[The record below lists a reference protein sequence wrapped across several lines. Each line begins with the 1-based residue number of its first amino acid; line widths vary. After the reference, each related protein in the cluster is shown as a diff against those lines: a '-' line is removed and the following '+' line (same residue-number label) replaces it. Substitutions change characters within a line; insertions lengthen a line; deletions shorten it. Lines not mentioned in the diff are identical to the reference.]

1 MSSPLPIGLTWRT
14 CVRVMFATACFSIT
28 AGCLL
33 GQTPQDQIRL
43 NQIGFYPTG
52 PKLAIV
58 VDAGEGPFYV
68 TTPDQ
73 ADTLY
78 TGQLSS
84 ERSWFAASTP
94 VRSAD
99 FSSFRVPGEYVV
111 VVPSLGSSHPFRIDS
126 DVHDQVSRA
135 SIKAFY
141 YQRASMA
148 LDEKFAGKW
157 KRNEGHPDTAVY
169 VHPSAAT
176 ALRPRGTLISSPRG
190 WYDAGDYSKYI
201 VNSGITVGTLLSL
214 YEDFPAHLDTL
225 DLNIPETGNSLPDIL
240 DEVLWN
246 VRWMLTMQDP
256 DDGGVYHKLTTPY
269 FEPFVMPEN
278 ATTARFVVKKSTSA
292 ALDFAAVTAQSA
304 RVFGTF
310 DEDAPGLAD
319 SCLAAALEA
328 WRWAR
333 RNPQV
338 RYVQSEINA
347 AFDPNIDTGEYGD
360 SDFRDEFV
368 WAAIELYATTRQDS
382 FLTAVDLSYA
392 GYAGVPS
399 WVRVE
404 TLGLY
409 TLLRLRDELQ
419 GIGADAVE
427 TARSLIERLAENRSA
442 GAEGTAYRVV
452 MGKSGSDFGWGSN
465 SGAANQAIA
474 LIYGYRLT
482 GERHYLELALANLDY
497 LLGRNAT
504 AYSFVTGQG
513 DKTPLF
519 PHHRQ
524 SEADGISDPVPGLL
538 VGGPAPG
545 QEDGCNYPSNF
556 QAESYL
562 DDVCSYT
569 TNEIAINWNAAFAYL
584 VTAIEA
590 LEDEGA
596 FTPVGIE
603 PRGVPQSRALG
614 IQSIYPNPFED
625 RAIISFVVDRPQR
638 VRVILTDILGRRLGD
653 LLEVDA
659 RAGGNEVAVPEHSIS
674 PGVYFVTVSGTDF
687 RSSAKI
693 IQTH

>member
-1 MSSPLPIGLTWRT
+1 M
-14 CVRVMFATACFSIT
+14 CVRATFSIAFFSLT
-28 AGCLL
+28 AGIVLC
-33 GQTPQDQIRL
+33 QTPQDRIRL
-43 NQIGFYPTG
+43 NQIGFYPAG

-58 VDAGEGPFYV
+58 VDAEEGPFYV

-84 ERSWFAASTP
+84 ERTWFAAAAP
-94 VRSAD
+94 VRGAD
-99 FSSFRVPGEYVV
+99 FSLFRAPGEYVV
-111 VVPSLGSSHPFRIDS
+111 VVPSLGSSHTFRIDS
-126 DVHDQVSRA
+126 DVHGDVSRA
-135 SIKAFY
+135 SMKAFY

-148 LDEKFAGKW
+148 LEEAFAGKW

-176 ALRPRGTLISSPRG
+176 SLRPRGTLISAPRG
-190 WYDAGDYSKYI
+190 WYDAGDYNKYV

-225 DLNIPETGNSLPDIL
+225 DLNIPETGNGLPDIL
-240 DEVLWN
+240 DEILWN
-246 VRWMLTMQDP
+246 VRWMLAMQDP

-278 ATTARFVVKKSTSA
+278 ATTVRFVVMESTAA

-304 RVFGTF
+304 RVFGAF
-310 DEDAPGLAD
+310 DDDVPGLAD

-333 RNPQV
+333 QNPKV
-338 RYVQSEINA
+338 PYVQSAINV
-347 AFDPNIDTGEYGD
+347 AFDPDITTGEYAD

-368 WAAIELYATTRQDS
+368 WAATELYATTRQDS
-382 FLTAVDLSYA
+382 FLTAVNLSYA
-392 GYAGVPS
+392 GYAGVPTWAS
-399 WVRVE
+399 VG
-404 TLGLY
+404 TLAFY
-409 TLLRLRDELQ
+409 TLIRLRDELQ
-419 GIGADAVE
+419 GIGADAAEV
-427 TARSLIERLAENRSA
+427 AKSMIERLAENRSA
-442 GAEGTAYRVV
+442 GAESTAYRIV
-452 MGKSGSDFGWGSN
+452 MGKSGSDFPWGSN

-482 GERHYLELALANLDY
+482 GERRYLELALANLDY

-504 AYSFVTGQG
+504 SYSFVTGQG
-513 DKTPLF
+513 DKTPRF

-524 SEADGISDPVPGLL
+524 SEADGVSDPVPGLL
-538 VGGPAPG
+538 VGGPTAGP
-545 QEDGCNYPSNF
+545 QDGCNYPSNF
-556 QAESYL
+556 LAESYS
-562 DDVCSYT
+562 DEVCSYT

-603 PRGVPQSRALG
+603 SAGVLHGDALG
-614 IQSIYPNPFED
+614 IQSVYPNPFRD
-625 RAIISFVVDRPQR
+625 RTIVSFVVDRPQR
-638 VRVILTDILGRRLGD
+638 VLVTLTDLLGRRLGD
-653 LLEVDA
+653 LMEIDA
-659 RAGGNEVAVPEHSIS
+659 REGRNEVAFSGLPIA
-674 PGVYFVTVSGTDF
+674 PGVYFVSISGSNF
-687 RSSAKI
+687 SSSAKI
-693 IQTH
+693 VQAH